1 MTTYQSI
8 FKLILISF
16 MLIISGCSFYK
27 LDIQQGNV
35 VTQEMLDQLEY
46 AMPATRV
53 RFIMGSPL
61 LEPAFRPQ
69 HWDYIYSFQT
79 GNSNQRQQRV
89 ISLIFDEQAR
99 LIKISGD
106 VKPGKFRPESSP
118 LPEFS
123 DPTPIL

>member
-1 MTTYQSI
+1 MTNLRVI
-8 FKLILISF
+8 LMFCILIMPIMS
-16 MLIISGCSFYK
+16 SCSFYK

-46 AMPATRV
+46 AMPAARV

-61 LEPAFRPQ
+61 LEPTFNSQR
-69 HWDYIYSFQT
+69 WEYVYSFQT
-79 GNSNQRQQRV
+79 GNSNQRQQRI

-99 LIKISGD
+99 LVQISGN
-106 VKPGKFRPESSP
+106 VKPGKFNPESSP